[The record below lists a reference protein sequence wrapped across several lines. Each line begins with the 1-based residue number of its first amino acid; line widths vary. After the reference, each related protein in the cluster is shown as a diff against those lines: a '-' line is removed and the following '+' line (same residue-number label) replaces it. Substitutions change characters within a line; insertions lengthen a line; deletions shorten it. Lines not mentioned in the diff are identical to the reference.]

1 MKYQSSKGAALI
13 VSLVMLTAVTFLAV
27 VSLQRSTLQV
37 RMVGNTQ
44 LKEQT
49 FHTSMSELAAKYEL
63 WGLGASKTQAL
74 ADSMTSVLVEND
86 IAVLGDDDKPIYKA
100 VDVDP
105 DIQYYDNDMK
115 VSTSI
120 TYVGSGSQIVN
131 TLPGDSSVKR
141 FIKHRF
147 TINSTAA
154 MSDAINSSQL
164 LGVSYLASTGQ

>member
-49 FHTSMSELAAKYEL
+49 FHTSMSELKAKYEL

-74 ADSMTSVLVEND
+74 ADSMTSVITEND
-86 IAVLGDDDKPIYKA
+86 IAVLDEDDKPTYLALA
-100 VDVDP
+100 VDP
-105 DIQYYDNDMK
+105 EIEYYDRGMDI
-115 VSTSI
+115 STSI
-120 TYVGSGSQIVN
+120 TYIGSGSRFFN
-131 TLPGDSSVKR
+131 TLTGDSSVEK
-141 FIKHRF
+141 FVQHRF
-147 TINSTAA
+147 VINSKAA
-154 MSDAINSSQL
+154 MSAAINSSQL
-164 LGVSYLASTGQ
+164 LGISYRASTGQ